1 MWTLDRLSVMIFG
14 DKQSKILYCESTS
27 RHFNKEPS
35 YKGLIQ
41 ALWKLLGG
49 LLSALVTRPGHIFCL
64 PPAWMNKAI
73 SALFITN
80 LCCAEWARGQGW
92 FSPRYNGAEMA
103 SWILIIVTREQQ
115 QVASTCTTIEIHTY
129 SELQPGPARTQP
141 PISLSRFISHQI
153 KSRNQAAVYETFYN
167 QSTCEYAP

>member
-1 MWTLDRLSVMIFG
+1 M
-14 DKQSKILYCESTS
+14 
-27 RHFNKEPS
+27 
-35 YKGLIQ
+35 
-41 ALWKLLGG
+41 
-49 LLSALVTRPGHIFCL
+49 
-64 PPAWMNKAI
+64 
-73 SALFITN
+73 
-80 LCCAEWARGQGW
+80 LCREWARGQGW

-115 QVASTCTTIEIHTY
+115 QVTCSTIETFIV
-129 SELQPGPARTQP
+129 SFIPARTQP